1 MVAETPEALLHNVE
15 VMNAALTRW
24 GLKVIGKV
32 ESDES
37 GEKGRGVSGN
47 DW

>member
-1 MVAETPEALLHNVE
+1 MVAEIREALLHNVE

-24 GLKVIGKV
+24 GLKVTGKV

-37 GEKGRGVSGN
+37 GERERSVRE
-47 DW
+47 